1 MLNAQQLPDP
11 SLPWPI
17 AMEGVALIA
26 GYEQG
31 PRGGVALQAYRCPAG
46 VWTCGWGETDGVGP
60 NTRWTKAYADQRFCD
75 SLGERVAAVRAMVS
89 VPTTDNQL
97 AALVSLAYNIG
108 NAALQRS
115 SALAAHNRCDTQA
128 AARAFNLWNKAT
140 VNGTLTVLPG
150 LVSRRARE
158 AALYLTP
165 DPDSAPVGAMPQAVA
180 PESSLARS
188 PIASSGAITAGTGV
202 VTALM
207 GTSPPDP
214 APAVPPAPMAA
225 STPGAAVA
233 KVEAIGQQ
241 ASTLKTAT
249 QHVRELVTD
258 TLGIPPG
265 AVLPVVLV
273 AAGAAVIY
281 WRRKQRRDGWA

>member
-1 MLNAQQLPDP
+1 MNASQLPAP
-11 SLPWPI
+11 NLPWPI
-17 AMEGVALIA
+17 SMEGVGMIA
-26 GYEQG
+26 EYEQG

-75 SLGERVAAVRAMVS
+75 SLGERVAAVRAMVT
-89 VPTTDNQL
+89 VQTTSNEM

-115 SALAAHNRCDTQA
+115 SVLAAHNRGDTHA
-128 AARAFNLWNKAT
+128 AARAFGLWNKAR
-140 VNGTLTVLPG
+140 VNGQLTVLPG

-165 DPDSAPVGAMPQAVA
+165 EQDAAPVGPTPQAVA

-188 PIASSGAITAGTGV
+188 PIAGSGAVTAGTGAL
-202 VTALM
+202 TAIAGLD
-207 GTSPPDP
+207 TQDPP
-214 APAVPPAPMAA
+214 APAA
-225 STPGAAVA
+225 TVA

-241 ASTLKTAT
+241 AAQVKTAT
-249 QHVRELVTD
+249 QQVKELATE

-273 AAGAAVIY
+273 AAGIAAIY
-281 WRRKQRRDGWA
+281 WRYRQRREGWA